1 MSPFTVERRAE
12 LHAHF
17 SRELISHRQ
26 GLDAL
31 LDEIGKLRFAG
42 VQIREADLNVQFR
55 ARLEPLVT
63 ALTTAVSNYHGWV
76 DQIEAICREK
86 LEDQFAEV
94 QDPSNPDELLGAI
107 AVAVNGLND
116 LIAQSNSITNN
127 FAAEKAA
134 AIRRLK
140 NHYANQFTIDFNTED
155 AANRRTK
162 LLQQVARFD
171 RAKEQANVK
180 LKEQQARIN
189 RAQNGREKIN
199 ERIVNL
205 LNSSALQIDVVSEGG
220 NDRFILKRNGRI
232 AKHLSEG
239 EKTAIAFAFFLTKL
253 FEEPKLDDVIVY
265 IDDPIS
271 SLDVSVRP
279 SHLDAGRRAVQ
290 TDGFQRYGSSS
301 ASAD

>member
-1 MSPFTVERRAE
+1 M
-12 LHAHF
+12 
-17 SRELISHRQ
+17 
-26 GLDAL
+26 
-31 LDEIGKLRFAG
+31 
-42 VQIREADLNVQFR
+42 QIREADLNVQFR